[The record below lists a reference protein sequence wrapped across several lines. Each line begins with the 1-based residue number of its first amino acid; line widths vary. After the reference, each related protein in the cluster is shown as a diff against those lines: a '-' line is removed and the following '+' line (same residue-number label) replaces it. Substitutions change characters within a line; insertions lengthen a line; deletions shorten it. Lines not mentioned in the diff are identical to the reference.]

1 MTTINNPSSQCY
13 GTPGKILV
21 KELSCIY
28 FFRFLLKSCLTIGT
42 VKLHTTKAFNP
53 EILSLLAAPARDN
66 LRELHLTVS
75 RVADGGHD
83 ELLELVQQPGSMQ
96 CSPLEKH
103 GVVVVQGVPTEFS
116 SGN

>member
-1 MTTINNPSSQCY
+1 MAKSHNAQMQKLGNHTGLISRTYI
-13 GTPGKILV
+13 
-21 KELSCIY
+21 
-28 FFRFLLKSCLTIGT
+28 FFRFLLMSCLVIRT
-42 VKLHTTKAFNP
+42 VKLHTTKAFDP